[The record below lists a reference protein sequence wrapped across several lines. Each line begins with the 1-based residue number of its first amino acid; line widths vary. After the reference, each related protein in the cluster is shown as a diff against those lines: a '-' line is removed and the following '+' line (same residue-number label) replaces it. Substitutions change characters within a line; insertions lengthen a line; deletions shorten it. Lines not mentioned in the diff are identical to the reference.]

1 MKILAEISAGELID
15 KLTILELKLDHI
27 VEPDK
32 RANVERERESLAA
45 TLTRELTEA
54 EALRPLRGELKSV
67 NARLWGVEDE
77 LRRLEREGRFDDE
90 FVTLA
95 RAVYQTNDRR
105 ARLKREI
112 NEITRSEIVEEKSYE
127 AY

>member
-1 MKILAEISAGELID
+1 MARRCDLW
-15 KLTILELKLDHI
+15 I
-27 VEPDK
+27 VED
-32 RANVERERESLAA
+32 
-45 TLTRELTEA
+45 
-54 EALRPLRGELKSV
+54 
-67 NARLWGVEDE
+67 D

-112 NEITRSEIVEEKSYE
+112 NEITLSEIVEEKSYE

>member
-27 VEPDK
+27 ADPDK
-32 RANVERERESLAA
+32 RANVSRERDSLAA
-45 TLTRELTEA
+45 TLAREVEDA
-54 EALRPLRGELKSV
+54 APLRTLRGELKSV
-67 NARLWGVEDE
+67 NARLWFVEDE
-77 LRRLEREGRFDDE
+77 LRRLEREGRFDGE
-90 FVTLA
+90 FVELA
-95 RAVYQTNDRR
+95 RAVYLSNDRR

-112 NEITRSEIVEEKSYE
+112 NRLTRSEIVEEKSYA

>member
-15 KLTILELKLDHI
+15 KLTILEIKLDHI
-27 VEPDK
+27 ADPGK

-45 TLTRELTEA
+45 TLAHELAEG

-67 NARLWGVEDE
+67 NARLWIVEDD

>member
-15 KLTILELKLDHI
+15 KLTILEIKLDHI
-27 VEPDK
+27 ADPGK

-45 TLTRELTEA
+45 TLAQELAEA

-67 NARLWGVEDE
+67 NARLWIVEDD

-90 FVTLA
+90 FVALA

>member
-15 KLTILELKLDHI
+15 KLTILEIKLDHI
-27 VEPDK
+27 ADPGK

-45 TLTRELTEA
+45 TLAQELAEG

-67 NARLWGVEDE
+67 NARLWSVEDD

>member
-27 VEPDK
+27 ADADK

-45 TLTRELTEA
+45 TLARELAEA
-54 EALRPLRGELKSV
+54 EALRGLRGELKSV
-67 NARLWGVEDE
+67 NARLWSVEDE

>member
-27 VEPDK
+27 ADPDK

-45 TLTRELTEA
+45 TLAHELAEG

-67 NARLWGVEDE
+67 NARLWSVEDD

-112 NEITRSEIVEEKSYE
+112 NEITLSEIVEEKSYE